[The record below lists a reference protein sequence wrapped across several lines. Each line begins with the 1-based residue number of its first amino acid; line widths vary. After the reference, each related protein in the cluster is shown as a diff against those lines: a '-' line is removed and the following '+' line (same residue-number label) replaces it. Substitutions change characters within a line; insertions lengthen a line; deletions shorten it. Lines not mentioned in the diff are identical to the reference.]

1 MVHTC
6 EAKRTAELNQTKMNI
21 TKSEAIV
28 MLAMSAG
35 NADGEFSL
43 TENEDAI
50 TKTPA
55 LKEAMKDAEQSDWLS
70 KYRTKELSAESAVK
84 ALGHLPAD
92 DKTEAMAICWEI
104 VLSDGK
110 ISDEE
115 RKLIEGW
122 SVRLGITLDD
132 VIAKHKRM
140 YL

>member
-1 MVHTC
+1 
-6 EAKRTAELNQTKMNI
+6 MNI

-43 TENEDAI
+43 QEIEDAI

-55 LKEAMKDAEQSDWLS
+55 LKEAMKEAEQTDWLS

-84 ALGHLPAD
+84 ALSHFTAD
-92 DKTEAMAICWEI
+92 EKTEAMAICWEI

-115 RKLIEGW
+115 KKLIEGW
-122 SVRLGITLDD
+122 SVRLSISLDG
-132 VIAKHKRM
+132 VIAKHKQM